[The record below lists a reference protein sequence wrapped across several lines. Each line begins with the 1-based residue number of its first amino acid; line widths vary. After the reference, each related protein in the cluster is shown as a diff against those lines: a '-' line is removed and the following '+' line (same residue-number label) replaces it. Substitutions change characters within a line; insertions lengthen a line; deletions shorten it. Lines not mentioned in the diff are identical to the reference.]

1 MVFKENKITGTAVRD
16 NNVSITDASN
26 GEISYTLHDAVHGA
40 DGVAWFDIVDSSN
53 DQLIDS
59 TADFYIK
66 ARDGLKFTALDVSY
80 MSDLDK
86 IKEELS
92 KRISEEVD
100 QQTADKLQQWKS
112 NVDSAIRTM
121 QQSYASVVDDFNSK
135 YNQRYESITNSFN
148 QVQSQIDTANSKIS
162 DAISSATNDVE
173 QAKNSMQ
180 QNYANI
186 VNDFDSK
193 YKQQYNSVT
202 ESFNQVKNKVDGYN
216 QAVQDFN
223 NRIDTT
229 VSNANNRLDT
239 VVNNAKNRVDTT
251 ITNAESTLKNA
262 SDKAGETNKQL
273 DVLIQNAKSKTD
285 SVNET
290 LENLKQRTQKQEEDF
305 NKVVVDT
312 NNKVDTAI
320 NKIPDEIDK
329 NLNAKDARVQELQNS
344 ITKLKDDVTAFDG
357 KTKKQF
363 EDIENHI
370 KEVSNSIAHLDLSNY
385 ATKEDL
391 QKVQPDF
398 SKIVLQTKILDSNNK
413 VAYTEHALSKSN
425 DGTWKAYVGIE
436 NTIPARVKNL
446 CNKLPK
452 IQEKIGNLQTT
463 KADKSELSN
472 YATKNELSNK
482 TERPLFEAMLQN
494 YATKNELN
502 NKTERPLF
510 EAMLQN
516 YATKNELNS
525 HQVDFSKLIIHYGK
539 LNKDNNY
546 IRSDEYKPIKD
557 EKGNF
562 VFQLDDD
569 WTPFKVKQILNDKLP
584 KINTDIS
591 TLQTTKADKSELS
604 NYATKTDYVM
614 LRYFNL
620 WKEQIAQQLE
630 ELKKKSLSS
639 GKIPMTRG
647 TMIMGTKQ
655 TWNSYFFDMSKYK
668 DWKDKN
674 YKLVTHKPAEEPFYQ
689 GSSTVT
695 ADINYES
702 QLLYNYHVKG
712 NFDVTKDGNN
722 IQLTAILP
730 SDYFNE
736 TPTGLDYYLVNV

>member
-1 MVFKENKITGTAVRD
+1 M
-16 NNVSITDASN
+16 
-26 GEISYTLHDAVHGA
+26 
-40 DGVAWFDIVDSSN
+40 
-53 DQLIDS
+53 
-59 TADFYIK
+59 
-66 ARDGLKFTALDVSY
+66 
-80 MSDLDK
+80 
-86 IKEELS
+86 
-92 KRISEEVD
+92 
-100 QQTADKLQQWKS
+100 
-112 NVDSAIRTM
+112 
-121 QQSYASVVDDFNSK
+121 
-135 YNQRYESITNSFN
+135 
-148 QVQSQIDTANSKIS
+148 
-162 DAISSATNDVE
+162 
-173 QAKNSMQ
+173 
-180 QNYANI
+180 
-186 VNDFDSK
+186 
-193 YKQQYNSVT
+193 
-202 ESFNQVKNKVDGYN
+202 
-216 QAVQDFN
+216 
-223 NRIDTT
+223 
-229 VSNANNRLDT
+229 
-239 VVNNAKNRVDTT
+239 
-251 ITNAESTLKNA
+251 
-262 SDKAGETNKQL
+262 
-273 DVLIQNAKSKTD
+273 
-285 SVNET
+285 
-290 LENLKQRTQKQEEDF
+290 
-305 NKVVVDT
+305 
-312 NNKVDTAI
+312 
-320 NKIPDEIDK
+320 
-329 NLNAKDARVQELQNS
+329 QNS

-370 KEVSNSIAHLDLSNY
+370 KEVSNGIAHLDLSNY

-391 QKVQPDF
+391 KKSQPDLSNLVVIQDYIDQDNKYQDPREF
-398 SKIVLQTKILDSNNK
+398 PAIKNEKGEYVIDLSGNSVVYDVNRILTVEMPQVHESLNK
-413 VAYTEHALSKSN
+413 
-425 DGTWKAYVGIE
+425 KADK
-436 NTIPARVKNL
+436 TDL
-446 CNKLPK
+446 
-452 IQEKIGNLQTT
+452 TT
-463 KADKSELSN
+463 KADKSELDN
-472 YATKNELSNK
+472 YATK
-482 TERPLFEAMLQN
+482 TD
-494 YATKNELN
+494 LN

-546 IRSDEYKPIKD
+546 IRSDEYKATKD

-569 WTPFKVKQILNDKLP
+569 WTPFRVKQILNDKLP

-591 TLQTTKADKSELS
+591 NLQTTKADKSELS

-689 GSSTVT
+689 GSNRAT

-702 QLLYNYHVKG
+702 QLIYNYHVKC

-722 IQLTAILP
+722 IQLTTILP
-730 SDYFNE
+730 SDYFSE